1 MFPIIRTQD
10 SDASL
15 KANDFTNKFDLTI
28 VKVLVENLVEEIK
41 VVHTL
46 KNEFGYGKKSM

>member
-15 KANDFTNKFDLTI
+15 KANVFTNKLDLTS
-28 VKVLVENLVEEIK
+28 VKFSIETLVEEIK
-41 VVHTL
+41 VVLTL
-46 KNEFGYGKKSM
+46 KDEFDYGDKSM